1 MGETLPEGSSTH
13 FHVGQGN
20 WLVEAR
26 VVAKN
31 NFLICLQSLVWMD
44 QLLSV
49 AVRVR
54 AQSVNH
60 HLIFK
65 RVNHHLIFKKI
76 VWGTPNL
83 KPLEVNTSHYLPAL
97 KHLIFKGFFA
107 LVWKGCKNI
116 ITLQRPFD
124 KVFPPPILLLDP
136 VASQTPHWVR
146 RRPCTAPGPLAGS
159 QGPCPGCCSPLHYLS
174 QCLILKF
181 ENKFFCR
188 LVLSSLPTS
197 LLATDPR

>member
-1 MGETLPEGSSTH
+1 MDGSTLVCCCPC
-13 FHVGQGN
+13 
-20 WLVEAR
+20 AR
-26 VVAKN
+26 SE
-31 NFLICLQSLVWMD
+31 CQSLPD
-44 QLLSV
+44 FQKSQSPPDFQKDCLRNPQLKTIRSH
-49 AVRVR
+49 R
-54 AQSVNH
+54 
-60 HLIFK
+60 
-65 RVNHHLIFKKI
+65 
-76 VWGTPNL
+76 
-83 KPLEVNTSHYLPAL
+83 TSHYLPVL
-97 KHLIFKGFFA
+97 KHLVFKRFFEF

-159 QGPCPGCCSPLHYLS
+159 QGPCPGCCSPLHYLI

-197 LLATDPR
+197 LLSTDPR